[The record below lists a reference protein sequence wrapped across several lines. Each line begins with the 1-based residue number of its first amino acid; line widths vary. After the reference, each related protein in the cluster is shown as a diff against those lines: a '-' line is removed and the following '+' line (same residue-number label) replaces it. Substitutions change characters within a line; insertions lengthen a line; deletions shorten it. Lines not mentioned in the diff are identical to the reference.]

1 MCPTLLCRDAVF
13 DLGKVTATSIAFMYS
28 GEGRKEGSC
37 GFPSFILRPPPDLG
51 SLSPFYLSVENTLAF
66 TFVNRATALVRD
78 DPGLL
83 LVLATDERAATD
95 GTWNRPAIV
104 LDPLLPRCARLV
116 FEVVEGGGEAERKAE
131 GAMNRTE

>member
-13 DLGKVTATSIAFMYS
+13 DLGKVTATSIAFMHS
-28 GEGRKEGSC
+28 GAGKRKEGSC

-51 SLSPFYLSVENTLAF
+51 SLILSPPFYLSVENTLAF
-66 TFVNRATALVRD
+66 TFVNRATALVCD

-104 LDPLLPRCARLV
+104 LDPLLPLPRPSG
-116 FEVVEGGGEAERKAE
+116 F
-131 GAMNRTE
+131 

>member
-1 MCPTLLCRDAVF
+1 M
-13 DLGKVTATSIAFMYS
+13 
-28 GEGRKEGSC
+28 
-37 GFPSFILRPPPDLG
+37 
-51 SLSPFYLSVENTLAF
+51 
-66 TFVNRATALVRD
+66 NRATALVR

-104 LDPLLPRCARLV
+104 LDPLLPLPRCARLV
-116 FEVVEGGGEAERKAE
+116 FEVDGEAGGE